1 MERQTDLFNPQ
12 EEADYC
18 FDACVFLNFLKLGD
32 EPYSMDVMEGAFEY
46 IEEKMKS
53 GKIISTIAVFN
64 EIKKWEDKVPGLKD
78 WLHKNKPYF
87 IKEDLAQALA
97 MKPIIKKYEIYATD
111 KGDYGDLTV
120 IGMAKSRNLI
130 VVTSEKRKD
139 QHRETH
145 PKIPNVS
152 EEFGVDCLNV
162 IEFLRKEGIV
172 LQVKPSISQI
182 PSITQPVHSDA

>member
-1 MERQTDLFNPQ
+1 MEQQTDLFNPQ
-12 EEADYC
+12 EETAYC
-18 FDACVFLNFLKLGD
+18 FDACVYLNFLKLGD
-32 EPYSMDVMEGAFEY
+32 EPYGMDVMEGAFEY

-87 IKEDLAQALA
+87 IEEDLAQALA
-97 MKPIIKKYEIYATD
+97 MKPITNKYEIYATD

-120 IGMAKSRNLI
+120 LGMAKSRGLTI
-130 VVTSEKRKD
+130 VTSEKRKD
-139 QHRETH
+139 QHRQTH

-152 EEFGVDCLNV
+152 DEFDVVCINV

-172 LQVKPSISQI
+172 LQIKPTTSSAI
-182 PSITQPVHSDA
+182 PTTQPIPVEA